1 MATSFH
7 SAAEW
12 FSGMRSVMV
21 GSLLNFR
28 DIHDVMA
35 RKRPSNRI

>member
-1 MATSFH
+1 
-7 SAAEW
+7 
-12 FSGMRSVMV
+12 MV

-35 RKRPSNRI
+35 QAAIEPDLRGALAGSERYLNAH